1 MQEQSRLQQLAK
13 ATVRKNRLRR
23 VIALLSCFVLLL
35 TLNQLKF
42 TVDALQRIPA
52 CNLCEH
58 VHTESCYQDGELF
71 CGLPEHEHTDA
82 CYQQRPV
89 QPEPTVFDEFAEIN
103 SQVVLASPMEE
114 EVDVDISAESVDEAV
129 GETTLDLDTDGSAA
143 GVYAE
148 AGSDDN
154 GVEVEYDLD
163 DLYDE
168 NGDET
173 VIADEKFEN
182 DAVDAGN
189 DADETVAEYSLNG
202 ESVAFL
208 SDILRAV
215 GLEAAGITD
224 VGEIVDNAFV
234 AEHIAIEP
242 VEGVDDEYVLK
253 VIESFDRITLGVAT
267 ADAIETVELTAGVA
281 ILSSDEV
288 AASADIADEQTVD
301 EQAAGEPVVEE
312 TVGQEDNII
321 NSNAIIETE
330 QKQTEVG
337 EIETEVGWTDE
348 ASGIGEMTEV
358 APAEN
363 DESITDVTGTFNAQ
377 DAAQDAD
384 DVAAV
389 EGGKTG
395 DAQDD
400 DTAAVEDDQTGDA
413 QNDDTAAVEDHTG
426 DTQDDDTAAVED
438 NHTGDEQDDDTAAV
452 EDNQTD
458 DEQTGEA
465 TVVKTVSLDFT
476 DYKFDDTHTVYLY
489 DADMRAV
496 LVNTAEIGS
505 VDGVVVTT
513 VEEDVSSEEETEADT
528 EEDSPAGVLII
539 EGDGE
544 YALNDTVYA
553 VTGMVFPEATGEE
566 VQGEEQSDESN
577 TTVDDQMDEAAQ
589 MDEVTTVEDQSAN
602 DTQDEAAPVKKTVSL
617 DFTDF
622 VATADHTVYLYDA
635 SMVAV
640 LVNEAEIASTDGVT
654 ITLLEEEATETGED
668 HAAEDH
674 ATEEP
679 GKGPVAEEP
688 AVLIITGDGEYT
700 LNGTTYVVT
709 NLVLPVSV
717 IEGTGADVDVDSDK
731 EITISTSDGEATL
744 PDAVP
749 VFKETE
755 ENYDEIFNLFAVAQD
770 EPSLLARVA
779 DVLFATAY
787 AEEIE
792 TRTLQMKLFDIGL
805 KDTDGSSLE
814 PGTEVHIETTFAG
827 IEGED
832 FRLYHIVDGRAEL
845 IPDAV
850 VVEDGQAVGL
860 NFNTVSLDKFALVYY
875 TVNVVVEESNITVSV
890 DFTDVVENGVD
901 FDSQD
906 ILTALD
912 DGVAIDV
919 ASLLAGDKES
929 TLSVNVEGDNN
940 AEVSSLDIAAL
951 EAVSAEGSVEYAEG
965 AIKVTGDG
973 AITLTD
979 GTYTLIIV
987 VTNYTGLTKKVLGDG
1002 VEISVLDGDVPMG
1015 ASATYTDLSEAADT
1029 LAEQYG
1035 LAPTA
1040 GDEAAETVEDEAE
1053 DKAEEKDGAEAA
1065 DGQTIEQDDA
1075 KGEPLVGF
1083 SAFDVSIATPSG
1095 ELDADGTFAVTV
1107 EHTAEIPAGADC
1119 ELFHIHSVDGEMVA
1133 EKVEDAAFGNGTVS
1147 FITNGFSEYV
1157 IRYTVDFE
1165 YVDDQG
1171 EIHTWSLPGRGA
1183 YSIADILNAVGIAG
1197 TVESVSLV
1205 RTDDQGGGANVL
1217 YLNDAHTELI
1227 SEAAFRDTFELTVV
1241 VDGRKH
1247 SFTVTDDASPAYD
1260 SDTFS
1265 DYYDLEKHATS
1276 PTGSITLSVEGEST
1290 TNIDGTQ
1297 TTQTVRLNLGFE
1309 MTDQEWL
1316 RAIRAKAIADNTT
1329 INIEYDLTDLINEH
1343 DTLKAIEANGADL
1356 MSPSGEIM
1364 GSFTIENGHVK
1375 MNINPNKIDANVST
1389 MKGNIPIKVVIDGST
1404 VTHPGNEDY
1413 VFPGASDTL
1422 KINWPGTGHPAGSKS
1437 VDHNYDIIYPAEP
1450 GNEYI
1455 YYDYTLTV
1463 KGGVGTDDLK
1473 LTDYL
1478 PSGMEL
1484 YGSMSISRI
1493 TTTRQQQ
1500 STRTNGLWGEW
1511 TDISSSS
1518 ASATATA
1525 VPAANGAQVD
1535 VMGAFSP
1542 KAPDT
1547 ATTPVV
1553 DGDTRTRSITESI
1566 YTITYKGRIL
1576 KSEARTQIANKDN
1589 QPIRLTNHAM
1599 WNVGDNPFDGGST
1612 TVTIAAGK
1620 MNPGTKVIEGV
1631 NTDTIQVPTVELLEI
1646 NGKKYY
1652 KLTYIVS
1659 INEPIDATSA
1669 VLTDVLSG
1677 YQQLYNADQ
1686 ARLLVNDVE
1695 KGTVSLTASGA
1706 DQNGKGGTITFD
1718 LTNALAHLSPAQT
1731 FTRNTRYSLKYE
1743 TLVEYDVDFNK
1754 AITNTTDWHINDVYV
1769 DGEDRTVTV
1778 VPKPYQPVNK
1788 YDKLT
1793 TNHVV
1798 GDGPW
1803 EIPWELYTRQHQ
1815 DAKEVT
1821 VTDTFSSDQT
1831 VDAGSFVI
1839 WVGNDQHNVPANAA
1853 YLHIDQGNHTFTI
1866 DFDDALKALVPGAAD
1881 PSFKAN
1887 TDYKINYTTNTSR
1900 FDNPETTNTE
1910 KSDNTSVWTFDG
1922 TPMDY
1927 SDDVVLVKD
1936 TYSTGYKLV
1945 STMEGSGGGRWTT
1958 DGETW
1963 VESIKI
1969 TDNKIDL
1976 SYKITLNQIV
1986 DGVSKA
1992 ELTDTYSDQ
2001 ETVDFNTMKI
2011 AVDGTEYSVPGDL
2024 IQQNGKTFKVD
2035 FVRVM
2040 RRALNDPTYNLIKNK
2055 DYVLTYDTSITL
2067 TDEIKAALKAKENGN
2082 IVGLTVPNQQS
2093 WSFDGPNGPAE
2104 TPGNSTEYT
2113 FKEKPY
2119 NGGDKTV
2126 AVFDTQSGAGMTQ
2139 TEWINDGSMEVVLVD
2154 RVDNTLKYEISLT
2167 EHRNA
2172 DLVVLHDTY
2181 TGGQTLNA
2189 SSITVSFPHGGS
2201 TVTIPIDTSNGL
2213 TLGDHGFDIN
2223 LTQVLSS
2230 QGYAFTPEVTYVI
2243 RYETTAVAGNISG
2256 DDGYNNTATWT
2267 IDGEDH
2273 EGGSTET
2280 HLKPADY
2287 VPGTKEVTVREQVGS
2302 ATVNGTDWKDGSFSP
2317 SYDDSQRVH
2326 SHVVAE
2332 GPYHLDYTIKITEA
2346 RSVDT
2351 ALLTDR
2357 FYGSADQT
2365 LDTGSFT
2372 VLLPGQSTPT
2382 AIPASYITE
2391 VDRGFTLRFTD
2402 FLESLGRTFEKN
2414 KQYEIRFTTTTNRVN
2429 NILGNG
2435 DGADNKADWTLNGVS
2450 VDGGH
2455 TETHIKKVPFID
2467 KEYYNVTDLDDE
2479 SQAVK
2484 NGSVAFGDLVKH
2496 VITVGGP
2503 DDDMRSFYLED
2514 NMMNLQHI
2522 DTNRGIIV
2530 TDANGE
2536 KIADLTQTATGS
2548 WNWGLIAQTA
2558 WDKNKTKIF
2567 YVVFPN
2573 SSDYPN
2579 PLNGPIHITYYAH
2592 AASESDF
2599 ISACGRATTDVT
2611 NTVRSNEAEVTV
2623 QYPLT
2628 PGGAALEK
2636 TALPI
2641 DPSKL
2646 LHDNVTVS
2654 WQVVVTPS
2662 GAGTSLKGI
2671 WVADEPMRFCTT
2683 SLQDAINGVGTH
2695 DMTLVQDSVRVKYQ
2709 NAGDGHAAGDP
2720 VPASMW
2726 EATPRTIWVG
2736 DGVPQVYAIKF
2747 KEDIFEPV
2755 IVTFDTN
2762 GRGWG
2767 WYNVG
2772 ENVYF
2777 YNRAVLID
2785 GSNYQHISEP
2795 DDATNQYETNG
2806 EILATKEFLADR
2818 VNKETGEICWKITVN
2833 TTGSVTFQDLYVI
2846 EKTATYRME
2855 DNVVKEIA
2863 TYEWDASKY
2872 SDITVK
2878 DRNGNVLVKGEDYVI
2893 CQIATEAYREGIKF
2907 LHGNIQGPVDIEV
2920 PMTVNG
2926 RNWGH
2931 DPGFANGKTTMHN
2944 IAIVGNGPETRRDVT
2959 ADGEVE
2965 NYNLTVDKS
2974 FHSASTPIT
2983 GPDFNQEVTYEIRIN
2998 AEKSYLPEGKPILVD
3013 VLPAGM
3019 EYVQGSLG
3027 LQAWGT
3033 HASYASGWVQV
3044 NNNASSAWT
3053 DFSVN
3058 GRNLSLSFPE
3068 GFSFTGTELYMT
3080 YRARLTAAEIQRLK
3094 NLGVNTVQVYDNV
3107 VTVTQSNIEAHD
3119 NVTWEYQWDKGVH
3132 KEDVTD
3138 AHYKDLGFDQAP
3150 YVYYKITINP
3160 EERRLNGGVELVLTD
3175 RIETSMELVLS
3186 SVEVKDRNGVPVT
3199 GAKISY
3205 DGITRVLT
3213 VRVPDQTYCEV
3224 LFYTSIENPTLNEPR
3239 TFTNTAVLTGE
3250 TVFTSSETVEHTVV
3264 NMSGI
3269 IEYTVNKGFII
3280 RKVDGNNI
3288 NQTLPGA
3295 EFTLYKAKFPAMDRV
3310 DYESDYE
3317 AHPESYDLADYVLQG
3332 KDPSFTPVV
3341 KTTGSDGTVFFE
3353 NLDMNTLYYWVE
3365 TKTPGDDYSAGLFA
3379 EPQYLIL
3386 YNKNDEASYNEA
3398 KMLDHLI
3405 TDANGVIVNSAVQSF
3420 VWVATNNKQVNYKV
3434 TKLWS
3439 DGDNV
3444 ENLRP
3449 SKVWVQLRQ
3458 NGADYGE
3465 PVGIEANNLGRWE
3478 YTWFDLPAT
3487 DDNGEDYIYT
3497 AVELTP
3503 EEALEAGKITE
3514 QEAAALTE
3522 QMANYTTLYRE
3533 VTGGMEITN
3542 RLRDETTLIIHK
3554 DWNDQNNINYLRP
3567 GSVQVYLW
3575 RVTDDDTTTKVCVGP
3590 KSASDNTIEE
3600 KFVDTPIILTAKDGW
3615 QAEFTGLVKV
3625 DGDHTY
3631 TYYLTEDPVDG
3642 YKTSYDIT
3650 YEDGGM
3656 ANTDYIIRFTNDL
3669 DEVRATKTWAD
3680 GVDTSKIE
3688 SITYA
3693 ISRSIDGHEDVEFNA
3708 LDTSTVRIAK
3718 TAGSASANL
3727 TEVLYSENNNS
3738 WGYTWQNLNASGSV
3752 SYTPEGESEVVTVDG
3767 DYQYAVE
3774 EKGFVYDGKTFKVE
3788 FSDGGY
3794 TVKEVNTATSQETIS
3809 HEWHVSREGNAFTN
3823 TPKVTI
3829 TGTKNWHTAY
3839 AHTAY
3844 PTLKLMRYTTDDTT
3858 PVTVGCSN
3866 EDSTVYDPNGVNYL
3880 QPVWTGSGN
3889 TLTYT
3894 YSDLPKY
3901 NAQGQEYI
3909 YTVQE
3914 VRFTVVDEM
3923 NTPDDPADDVTYT
3936 YTVTYKEGTYTATG
3950 AVVNQTPTDGNSGTN
3965 ANTGTDGNGPANGES
3980 SSVVPDFVVTSDGY
3994 DITNDEYVDI
4004 PVSKIWRK
4012 QTGGD
4017 TLTWPEDTSVTLELI
4032 RKSKDSTDASD
4043 ETVYDSNN
4051 APMQVTLTSEHQ
4063 TDRFVHLPLYNGN
4076 GAEYTYSL
4084 KEVSV
4089 TTGNTSFDNPEA
4101 VFDHAT
4107 NSSSCEEGIN
4117 YINKLV
4123 SLKIIKVVA
4132 GTSTPLNGAKF
4143 QLTRRLLGEQSYS
4156 VFENSA
4162 FEEEPTTEN
4171 GTPVTKR
4178 TGPFEVASNGEK
4190 EIDGLMPG
4198 DYKLQEVHAPVG
4210 YIIMTGEIEFTL
4222 DSNGKVT
4229 VNNNT
4234 PEEGKDCQLS
4244 SLVTFTQKIEA
4255 VAGNE
4260 ETNTPAS
4267 PAVPAKVTVQN
4278 EEGAALPSTGGH
4290 GTGMFYIIGS
4300 IITLLAALLL
4310 ITNKRSDAAGIE

>member
-1 MQEQSRLQQLAK
+1 MQEQSRLQQLLK
-13 ATVRKNRLRR
+13 AAMRKNRIRR
-23 VIALLSCFVLLL
+23 AIAILSCFVLLL

-42 TVDALQRIPA
+42 EADALQHIPA
-52 CNLCEH
+52 CNLREH
-58 VHTESCYQDGELF
+58 AHTASCYQDGELI
-71 CGLPEHEHTDA
+71 CGLPEHEHSDA

-114 EVDVDISAESVDEAV
+114 EVDVDISADSVDEAV

-173 VIADEKFEN
+173 VIADDNIEN
-182 DAVDAGN
+182 DAVDAGK

-202 ESVAFL
+202 GSVAFL

-215 GLEAAGITD
+215 GINASGITD

-253 VIESFDRITLGVAT
+253 VIESFDRVTLGIAT
-267 ADAIETVELTAGVA
+267 VDAIETVELTEGVA

-288 AASADIADEQTVD
+288 AASADTADEQIVE
-301 EQAAGEPVVEE
+301 EQAAGEPVAEEIVE
-312 TVGQEDNII
+312 QEENIV
-321 NSNAIIETE
+321 NSNEIIETE
-330 QKQTEVG
+330 QQHTEVG
-337 EIETEVGWTDE
+337 EIETEVDWTDE
-348 ASGIGEMTEV
+348 ASGIGKMTEV

-363 DESITDVTGTFNAQ
+363 DESITDITDTFNAQ

-400 DTAAVEDDQTGDA
+400 DTAAVEDQTGDAQDDDIAAVEDDQTGDA
-413 QNDDTAAVEDHTG
+413 
-426 DTQDDDTAAVED
+426 QDDDTAAVGD
-438 NHTGDEQDDDTAAV
+438 QTGDMQDDDTATV
-452 EDNQTD
+452 EENQTD

-476 DYKFDDTHTVYLY
+476 DYKVDDTHTVYLY

-513 VEEDVSSEEETEADT
+513 VEVDVPSEEETEADA
-528 EEDSPAGVLII
+528 EEDSPVGVLII

-553 VTGMVFPEATGEE
+553 VTGLVFPEATGEE

-577 TTVDDQMDEAAQ
+577 TTVDDQVDEATQ
-589 MDEVTTVEDQSAN
+589 TDEVTTVEDQSAY
-602 DTQDEAAPVKKTVSL
+602 DTQDEAVPVEKTVSL
-617 DFTDF
+617 DFTDYA
-622 VATADHTVYLYDA
+622 ATADHTVYLYDA

-640 LVNEAEIASTDGVT
+640 LINETEIASTDGVT
-654 ITLLEEEATETGED
+654 VTLPKEEATETGED
-668 HAAEDH
+668 QAVEDQAVEDQAAE
-674 ATEEP
+674 ES
-679 GKGPVAEEP
+679 VAEEP

-755 ENYDEIFNLFAVAQD
+755 ENYDEIFNLFAAAQD
-770 EPSLLARVA
+770 EPSLLAKVA
-779 DVLFATAY
+779 DVLFGTAY
-787 AEEIE
+787 AEEVE
-792 TRTLQMKLFDIGL
+792 TRSLQMKLFDIGL

-814 PGTEVHIETTFAG
+814 PGTEVHVETTFAG

-875 TVNVVVEESNITVSV
+875 TVNVVVEESIITVSV

-906 ILTALD
+906 ILTALN

-929 TLSVNVEGDNN
+929 TLSVNVEGDNS

-951 EAVSAEGSVEYAEG
+951 EVVSTEDGVEYADG
-965 AIKVTGDG
+965 AIKVTGDS

-1015 ASATYTDLSEAADT
+1015 ASATYTDLSEAADA
-1029 LAEQYG
+1029 LAKQYG
-1035 LAPTA
+1035 LAPAA

-1075 KGEPLVGF
+1075 KGESAVGF
-1083 SAFDVSIATPSG
+1083 SAFDVSITTPSG

-1107 EHTAEIPAGADC
+1107 EHSAEIPAGADC

-1133 EKVEDAAFGNGTVS
+1133 EKVENATFGDGTVS

-1171 EIHTWSLPGRGA
+1171 EVHTWSLPGRGA
-1183 YSIADILNAVGIAG
+1183 YSIADILTAVDVAG
-1197 TVESVSLV
+1197 TVESVSLA
-1205 RTDDQGGGANVL
+1205 RTDDQGGGVNVL

-1227 SEAAFRDTFELTVV
+1227 SEGAFRDTFELTVV

-1247 SFTVTDDASPAYD
+1247 TFTVTDDASPAYD

-1265 DYYDLEKHATS
+1265 DYYDLEKHATDS
-1276 PTGSITLSVEGEST
+1276 TGSITLSVEGQSNT
-1290 TNIDGTQ
+1290 SIDGTH
-1297 TTQTVRLNLGFE
+1297 TTQTVRVNLGFE

-1316 RAIRAKAIADNTT
+1316 RAIRAKAIAEDTT
-1329 INIEYDLTDLINEH
+1329 INIEYDLTELINQH
-1343 DTLKAIEANGADL
+1343 DTLKAIEANGANL

-1375 MNINPNKIDANVST
+1375 MNIDPNKIDANVST

-1404 VTHPGNEDY
+1404 VTHQGNEGY

-1422 KINWPGTGHPAGSKS
+1422 EINWPGTGHPAGSKS

-1450 GNEYI
+1450 DNEYI
-1455 YYDYTLTV
+1455 SYVYTLTV

-1500 STRTNGLWGEW
+1500 STRTDGLWGEW

-1518 ASATATA
+1518 ASSTATA
-1525 VPAANGAQVD
+1525 VPAASGAQVD

-1542 KAPDT
+1542 KTPDT

-1566 YTITYKGRIL
+1566 YTITYTGRIL
-1576 KSEARTQIANKDN
+1576 KSEARSQIANNDN
-1589 QPIRLTNHAM
+1589 QPIQLTNRAV
-1599 WNVGDNPFDGGST
+1599 WNEGNNPFDGGST
-1612 TVTIAAGK
+1612 TVTISAGNL
-1620 MNPGTKVIEGV
+1620 NPGTKVIEGV
-1631 NTDTIQVPTVELLEI
+1631 NSSTIQVPAVELLEI
-1646 NGKKYY
+1646 GGKKYT

-1669 VLTDVLSG
+1669 VLTDVLSKH
-1677 YQQLYNADQ
+1677 QQLFNANQ
-1686 ARLLVNDVE
+1686 AKLLVNDVE

-1706 DQNGKGGTITFD
+1706 NADGKGGTITFD
-1718 LTNALAHLSPAQT
+1718 LVDALAHLSPAQT

-1754 AITNTTDWHINDVYV
+1754 PITNTTDWHINSVYV

-1778 VPKPYQPVNK
+1778 EPKLYQPVNK
-1788 YDKLT
+1788 YDELT

-1798 GDGPW
+1798 GNGPW

-1839 WVGNDQHNVPANAA
+1839 WVGNDQYNVPANAA
-1853 YLHIDQGNHTFTI
+1853 YLHIDQGNRTFTI
-1866 DFDDALKALVPGAAD
+1866 DFDDALKALVPGAVD
-1881 PSFKAN
+1881 PAFKAN
-1887 TDYKINYTTNTSR
+1887 TDYKINYTTYTSR
-1900 FDNPETTNTE
+1900 FDDAKTTETERSHNA
-1910 KSDNTSVWTFDG
+1910 SVWTFDG
-1922 TPMDY
+1922 TPMDS
-1927 SDDVVLVKD
+1927 SDDVVLIKD
-1936 TYSTGYKLV
+1936 TYSTGSKLV
-1945 STMEGSGGGRWTT
+1945 STMEGSGGGTWTT

-1969 TDNKIDL
+1969 TDNSIDL

-1986 DGVSKA
+1986 DGVIKA
-1992 ELTDTYSDQ
+1992 ELTDTYCDQ

-2011 AVDGTEYSVPGDL
+2011 TVDGTEYSVPSDL

-2035 FVRVM
+2035 FVQVM
-2040 RRALNDPTYNLIKNK
+2040 RQALNDPDYGLIKNK
-2055 DYVLTYDTSITL
+2055 DYVLTYDTSIPL
-2067 TDEIKAALKAKENGN
+2067 TDEIKAALKAEKNGN
-2082 IVGLTVPNQQS
+2082 IVGLTVPNRQF

-2126 AVFDTQSGAGMTQ
+2126 AVFDTQSGASMTQ
-2139 TEWINDGSMEVVLVD
+2139 TEWIDNGSMEVVLVD

-2172 DLVVLHDTY
+2172 DSVVLHDTY
-2181 TGGQTLNA
+2181 TGGQALNEN
-2189 SSITVSFPHGGS
+2189 SITVSFPHSGS
-2201 TVTIPIDTSNGL
+2201 TVTIPVNTANGL
-2213 TLGDHGFDIN
+2213 TLRDHGFDIN

-2243 RYETTAVAGNISG
+2243 RYETTAEAGNING
-2256 DDGYNNTATWT
+2256 GDGYNNTATWT

-2273 EGGSTET
+2273 EGGNTET

-2302 ATVNGTDWKDGSFSP
+2302 TIANGTDWRDGRFSP
-2317 SYDDSQRVH
+2317 SYEDSQRVH
-2326 SHVVAE
+2326 SNVVAE

-2346 RSVDT
+2346 RAVDT

-2372 VLLPGQSTPT
+2372 VLLPGQNAPT
-2382 AIPASYITE
+2382 AIPADYIT
-2391 VDRGFTLRFTD
+2391 VISGGFTLRFTD
-2402 FLESLGRTFEKN
+2402 FLTSLNRTFEKN
-2414 KQYEIRFTTTTNRVN
+2414 KQYEIRFTTTTNTIN
-2429 NILGNG
+2429 NIHGNG
-2435 DGADNKADWTLNGVS
+2435 DGADNKAYWTFNGVS

-2455 TETHIKKVPFID
+2455 TETHIKRVPFID
-2467 KEYYNVTDLDDE
+2467 KEYYNVTGLEDE
-2479 SQAVK
+2479 SQAIR

-2503 DDDMRSFYLED
+2503 NDDMRSFYLED

-2522 DTNRGIIV
+2522 DTGRGIIV
-2530 TDANGE
+2530 TDANGG
-2536 KIADLTQTATGS
+2536 KIADLTQTATGG

-2558 WDKNKTKIF
+2558 WDKNKTRIF

-2573 SSDYPN
+2573 SYDYPD
-2579 PLNGPIHITYYAH
+2579 PLTGPIHITYYAH

-2599 ISACGRATTDVT
+2599 ISACGRSTTDVT

-2623 QYPLT
+2623 QYPLK
-2628 PGGAALEK
+2628 PGGATLEK

-2662 GAGTSLKGI
+2662 GTGTSLKGI

-2720 VPASMW
+2720 VPSSMW

-2762 GRGWG
+2762 GRGWA
-2767 WYNVG
+2767 WYDVG

-2846 EKTATYRME
+2846 EITATYWME
-2855 DNVVKEIA
+2855 DNVVKTIA
-2863 TYEWDASKY
+2863 TYEWDAEKY
-2872 SDITVK
+2872 DSITVK
-2878 DRNGNVLVKGEDYVI
+2878 DRNGNVLVKGEDYDI
-2893 CQIATEAYREGIKF
+2893 CQIATEGYRIGIKF

-2920 PMTVNG
+2920 PMIVKG
-2926 RNWGH
+2926 RNWGN

-2944 IAIVGNGPETRRDVT
+2944 TAIVGNGPETGRDVT

-2983 GPDFNQEVTYEIRIN
+2983 GPDFNQEVTYEIRVN
-2998 AEKSYLPEGKPILVD
+2998 ADKSYLPEGRPILVD
-3013 VLPAGM
+3013 MLPAGM
-3019 EYVQGSLG
+3019 EYVPGSLG

-3033 HASYASGWVQV
+3033 HASHASSWVQV
-3044 NNNASSAWT
+3044 NNTSSGWT

-3058 GRNLSLSFPE
+3058 GQNLSLSFPE

-3119 NVTWEYQWDKGVH
+3119 NVSWEYQWDKGVH

-3150 YVYYKITINP
+3150 FVYYKITINP
-3160 EERRLNGGVELVLTD
+3160 EERMLNGGVELVLTD

-3186 SVEVKDRNGVPVT
+3186 SVEVTDRNGDPVT

-3264 NMSGI
+3264 TMSGT
-3269 IEYTVNKGFII
+3269 IEYTVNNGFII
-3280 RKVDGNNI
+3280 RKVDGNEI
-3288 NQTLPGA
+3288 NNPLSGA
-3295 EFTLYKAKFPAMDRV
+3295 EFTLYKAKFPAMDEV
-3310 DYESDYE
+3310 NYESDYD
-3317 AHPESYDLADYVLQG
+3317 AHPGSYDLEDYVLQG
-3332 KDPSFTPVV
+3332 PDPSFTPVV
-3341 KTTGSDGTVFFE
+3341 KTTGSEGTVFFE
-3353 NLDMNTLYYWVE
+3353 DLDMNTLYYWME
-3365 TKTPGDDYSAGLFA
+3365 TKTPGDEYSAGLFA

-3386 YNKNDEASYNEA
+3386 YNKNDEVSYKKA

-3405 TDANGVIVNSAVQSF
+3405 TDANAVTVNSAVQSY
-3420 VWVATNNKQVNYKV
+3420 VWVATNNKRVNYKV

-3439 DGDNV
+3439 DGNNV

-3449 SKVWVQLRQ
+3449 GKVWVRLRQ
-3458 NGADYGE
+3458 NGENYGA
-3465 PVGIEANNLGRWE
+3465 PVGIEANNLGKWE

-3487 DDNGEDYIYT
+3487 DGNGEDYIYT

-3503 EEALEAGKITE
+3503 EEALEAGMITE
-3514 QEAAALTE
+3514 QEAEELTE

-3542 RLRDETTLIIHK
+3542 RLRDETTLIIQK

-3575 RVTDDDTTTKVCVGP
+3575 RVTDGDISDKVCVGP
-3590 KSASDNTIEE
+3590 KSASDNTIEVKSE
-3600 KFVDTPIILTAKDGW
+3600 DTPITLTAKDGW
-3615 QAEFTGLVKV
+3615 EAEFTGLVKV

-3631 TYYLTEDPVDG
+3631 TYYLTEAPVDG
-3642 YKTSYDIT
+3642 YKTSYEII
-3650 YEDGGM
+3650 YQDGGT
-3656 ANTDYIIRFTNDL
+3656 ANADYIIRFTNDL
-3669 DEVRATKTWAD
+3669 DEVRVTKTWAT
-3680 GVDTSKIE
+3680 GAEASKIE

-3693 ISRSIDGHEDVEFNA
+3693 ISRSIEGHEDAAFNA
-3708 LDTSTVRIAK
+3708 LNTSTVRIAT
-3718 TAGSASANL
+3718 TAGSASEGL
-3727 TEVLYSENNNS
+3727 TEVLYSDNNNS
-3738 WGYTWQNLNASGSV
+3738 WGYTWQNLNARGSV
-3752 SYTPEGESEVVTVDG
+3752 SYTPEGASEAVTVDG
-3767 DYQYAVE
+3767 VYQYTVE
-3774 EKGFVYDGKTFKVE
+3774 ETEFVYDGKTFKVE
-3788 FSDGGY
+3788 LSGGGY
-3794 TVKEVNTATSQETIS
+3794 TVKEVDAETFEETIS
-3809 HEWHVSREGNAFTN
+3809 HEWDVSKEGNAFTN
-3823 TPKVTI
+3823 TPNFTI
-3829 TGTKNWHTAY
+3829 TGTKTWHTAY

-3894 YSDLPKY
+3894 YSNLPKY
-3901 NAQGQEYI
+3901 DAQGQEYI

-3914 VRFTVVDEM
+3914 VRFTVVDKM

-3950 AVVNQTPTDGNSGTN
+3950 AVVNQTPADGNSGTN
-3965 ANTGTDGNGPANGES
+3965 GDTGTDGNGPANGEAS
-3980 SSVVPDFVVTSDGY
+3980 SAVPDFAVTQNGY
-3994 DITNDEYVDI
+3994 NITNDEYVDI
-4004 PVSKIWRK
+4004 PVGKIWRK
-4012 QTGGD
+4012 QIGGD
-4017 TLTWPEDTSVTLELI
+4017 TLSWPEDVSVTLELI
-4032 RKSKDSTDASD
+4032 RKPKASTNASD
-4043 ETVYDSNN
+4043 ETVYDGNN
-4051 APMQVTLTSEHQ
+4051 APMQVTLTSAHQ
-4063 TDRFVHLPLYNGN
+4063 TDRFVHLPMYNEN
-4076 GAEYTYSL
+4076 GAEYIYSL

-4089 TTGNTSFDNPEA
+4089 TIGNTSLDNPEV

-4123 SLKIIKVVA
+4123 SLKIIKLVA
-4132 GTSTPLNGAKF
+4132 GTGAPLNGAKF
-4143 QLTRRLLGEQSYS
+4143 QLTRRLSDEQTYS

-4162 FEEEPTTEN
+4162 FEEESTTEN
-4171 GTPVTKR
+4171 GITVTKR

-4190 EIDGLMPG
+4190 EIDGLIPG
-4198 DYKLQEVHAPVG
+4198 DYKLQEVHAPDG
-4210 YIIMTGEIEFTL
+4210 YIIMTGEIKFTI
-4222 DSNGKVT
+4222 DSKGKVT
-4229 VNNNT
+4229 VNDNT
-4234 PEEGKDCQLS
+4234 PDEDEDYQLS

-4260 ETNTPAS
+4260 ETDTPAS
-4267 PAVPAKVTVQN
+4267 PAVPATVTIQN
-4278 EEGAALPSTGGH
+4278 ETGAALPSTGGP
-4290 GTGMFYIIGS
+4290 GIGIFYILGS
-4300 IITLLAALLL
+4300 IITLLATVLL
-4310 ITNKRSDAAGIE
+4310 IAKKRRDAAGI